1 MIPAYL
7 INLDREVERLNSSLA
22 ESRGLVCEII
32 RVSAVDL
39 QSLPHASE
47 LFVSAGVRAAWLSH
61 MKCFKLF
68 LESGHPYALILEDDF
83 SINDVTMFNKELKK
97 VMGSSADI
105 VQLGFLRPGIDT
117 RVKITISNVE
127 ERVFRTILFISTWL
141 KLNFSSRLRL
151 KRLAGVP
158 KGYVIDDFQPG
169 AHCYLV
175 SRRAAEIVLAL
186 NEPQFLS
193 IDDFFTAFA
202 RMRSLRFLRI
212 KRSISGQK
220 PFAAWKG
227 DRFRSI

>member
-7 INLDREVERLNSSLA
+7 INLDREIERLNSSLA
-22 ESRGLVCEII
+22 ESRDLLCEII

-39 QSLPHASE
+39 KTLPDASD

-68 LESGHPYALILEDDF
+68 LESGHPFALILEDDF
-83 SINDVTMFNKELKK
+83 SIKNIAMFNNELKK
-97 VMGSSADI
+97 VLGSSADV
-105 VQLGFLRPGIDT
+105 VQLGFLRPGLDT

-127 ERVFRTILFISTWL
+127 ERVFRTILFISRLL
-141 KLNFSSRLRL
+141 KLKSSSRLRL
-151 KRLAGVP
+151 KRLADAP

-169 AHCYLV
+169 AHCYVV
-175 SRRAAEIVLAL
+175 SRRAAEIVLEL

-212 KRSISGQK
+212 KWSISGQK
-220 PFAAWKG
+220 PFPAWKG
-227 DRFRSI
+227 DRFRSV